1 VQAQQTPM
9 PSESDE
15 VVRFINA
22 VQYVSIYKAQA
33 KGFLS
38 QAKAPINPDDAK
50 FQSFMRRVTQIQ
62 GSALRPHFVKVMQ
75 KHISTSSALALAEFF
90 ESPVGRK
97 IATASVIAAERVG
110 DISSI
115 RSQFQLT
122 DQERIEAARF
132 MQTSVYRNYAQLVVN
147 HEFARELMQ
156 ALSSAPDFADLNLNA
171 F

>member
-1 VQAQQTPM
+1 
-9 PSESDE
+9 
-15 VVRFINA
+15 
-22 VQYVSIYKAQA
+22 
-33 KGFLS
+33 
-38 QAKAPINPDDAK
+38 
-50 FQSFMRRVTQIQ
+50 
-62 GSALRPHFVKVMQ
+62 MQ

>member
-1 VQAQQTPM
+1 MLKILLFLNALMLSLSVQAQQTPM

-62 GSALRPHFVKVMQ
+62 GSALRPPLRQ
-75 KHISTSSALALAEFF
+75 GDAETHINQQ
-90 ESPVGRK
+90 R
-97 IATASVIAAERVG
+97 
-110 DISSI
+110 ISSS
-115 RSQFQLT
+115 RVL
-122 DQERIEAARF
+122 
-132 MQTSVYRNYAQLVVN
+132 
-147 HEFARELMQ
+147 
-156 ALSSAPDFADLNLNA
+156 
-171 F
+171 